1 MTNCSHDSRVDERR
15 KEVNPAGE
23 SDEGPLTLQPL
34 MMLGYGADWGEES
47 PVGKNPGALLSG
59 RKRGNVL
66 DSMPEGKD
74 PGTYLPPP

>member
-1 MTNCSHDSRVDERR
+1 M
-15 KEVNPAGE
+15 NPAGE
-23 SDEGPLTLQPL
+23 GDEGPLTLQPL
-34 MMLGYGADWGEES
+34 MMLGYGADSGEES

-66 DSMPEGKD
+66 DSVPEGKD